1 MDIKTVA
8 SIPLTFSNPIL
19 STAANTVGI
28 AKTGT
33 AIGSLHGICQ
43 YNATTAW
50 VGFGSMQIGSILM
63 GALPLVGVALFLNSL
78 AGPDHGSPILDP
90 YEEAWKDY
98 EVKWELEE
106 LKKTVKIDPLH
117 KARIKYQA
125 ASLAQY
131 EYQFKYLEIEQ
142 ELYQLKQEMGIFG

>member
-1 MDIKTVA
+1 MDVKTAA
-8 SIPLTFSNPIL
+8 SIPLIFSNPIL

-50 VGFGSMQIGSILM
+50 VGFGSMQVGSIMM
-63 GALPLVGVALFLNSL
+63 GALPLIGVALLLNGL

-90 YEEAWKDY
+90 YEEAWRDY
-98 EVKWELEE
+98 EVTWEMEE
-106 LKKTVKIDPLH
+106 LKKNLKINPSYKDRVRC
-117 KARIKYQA
+117 KV
-125 ASLAQY
+125 ASFAQY
-131 EYQFKYLEIEQ
+131 EYQFKCLEIEQ
-142 ELYQLKQEMGIFG
+142 ELYQLKQEMGLVG